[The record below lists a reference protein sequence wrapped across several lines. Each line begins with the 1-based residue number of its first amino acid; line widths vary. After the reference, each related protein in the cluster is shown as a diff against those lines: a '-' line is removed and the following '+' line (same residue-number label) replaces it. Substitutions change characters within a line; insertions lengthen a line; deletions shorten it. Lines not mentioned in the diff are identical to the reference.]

1 MLTCQLCEY
10 QSVMGITT
18 SPGVTVSPSWYDR
31 PAYMPIPAPG
41 MLDGARYT
49 PHFEFESVDGDA
61 NVDEDS
67 NVSSFREGSFLK
79 DGSMP
84 AACIPLPFES

>member
-10 QSVMGITT
+10 QSVRGMTT
-18 SPGVTVSPSWYDR
+18 SPGVTKSSSRYDC

-49 PHFEFESVDGDA
+49 PHFDVDVFDGDEK
-61 NVDEDS
+61 VDDDVPDEC
-67 NVSSFREGSFLK
+67 SFMEGS
-79 DGSMP
+79 
-84 AACIPLPFES
+84 